1 MQIIFQKTDFLIDP
15 SKPEGFFAGYASKFG
30 GVDSYRH
37 TIDRHAYDKIITGPM
52 PKLFFNHMTWSDVPV
67 GILTHWHIDDVG
79 LYVEGEL
86 NLKIQK
92 ARDIYESMKTGA
104 IDGLSVSIEM
114 NYDNDDMEFDEND
127 ILHIKN
133 VQKMRE
139 ISICT
144 FPADDEAR
152 IINVKSLDGD
162 KITTV
167 RDLERQLRDAGF
179 SKNEACVLISTV
191 KKTIKNDDKHR
202 DDGMIRRLNSFNSL
216 FQK

>member
-1 MQIIFQKTDFLIDP
+1 M
-15 SKPEGFFAGYASKFG
+15 
-30 GVDSYRH
+30 
-37 TIDRHAYDKIITGPM
+37 
-52 PKLFFNHMTWSDVPV
+52 
-67 GILTHWHIDDVG
+67 
-79 LYVEGEL
+79 YVEGEL

-202 DDGMIRRLNSFNSL
+202 DDGMIQRLNSFNSL
-216 FQK
+216 FQR